1 MRAPPYELGDSKFG
15 IIGKPVLIGSIFYR
29 GDRKVSDHRTGV
41 VDRKRVENEIETAER
56 FARRVGL
63 QHAIDVIAE
72 TPEAMCNYINML
84 ADLTGSPLMI
94 GGLNEEA
101 RVAGY
106 RRALE
111 IGISSRCAVNSVSTC
126 TTDTELSELK
136 ANKIRFAIIQTLDP
150 SAVYPEEK
158 LALLKE
164 MLLARCESA
173 GIEGAAVDVGI
184 IDFTSTHLAVESMK
198 LIRKELNLPCGCA
211 PSNAAYQAL
220 LKKRVS
226 RKSARAINA
235 ALNTMVQMGGADFI
249 IYGPLKAST
258 YIFEAVAVVEAIK
271 AYGNRL
277 SGDRSIDKNH
287 PLFKFLP
294 KLGL

>member
-1 MRAPPYELGDSKFG
+1 MRPPPYVLGNARFG
-15 IIGKPVLIGSIFYR
+15 VAGKPVLIGSLFYR
-29 GDRKVSDHRTGV
+29 GDKKVVDHRAGE
-41 VDRKRVENEIETAER
+41 VDKRKLEKELETAER
-56 FARRVGL
+56 LARRVGL
-63 QHAIDVIAE
+63 PHAIDVIAE
-72 TPEAMCNYINML
+72 TPEAMCNYISVL
-84 ADLTGSPLMI
+84 SDLTESPLLI
-94 GGLNEEA
+94 GGLNEES

-106 RRALE
+106 KKALE
-111 IGISSRCAVNSVSTC
+111 IGISERCGVNSVSTC
-126 TTDTELSELK
+126 TLETEFSELR

-158 LALLKE
+158 LVLLRDG
-164 MLLARCESA
+164 LLERCETA

-198 LIRKELNLPCGCA
+198 AIRKEFGLPCGCA

-235 ALNTMVQMGGADFI
+235 ALNTIVQLGSADFI

-271 AYGNRL
+271 AYGARL
-277 SGDRSIDKNH
+277 SGERTVDKEH

-294 KLGL
+294 KLG